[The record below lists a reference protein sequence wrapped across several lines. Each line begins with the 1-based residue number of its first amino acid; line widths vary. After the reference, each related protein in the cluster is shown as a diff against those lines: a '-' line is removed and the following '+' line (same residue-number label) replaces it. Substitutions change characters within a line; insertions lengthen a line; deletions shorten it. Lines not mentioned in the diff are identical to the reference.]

1 MNIQWFSKDNTTS
14 AVTIYENN
22 ITISKKAAN
31 YFEDAFCVTVGVD
44 TSAKEII
51 IKCLS
56 SQEAQT
62 INKLSLYNISIKPS
76 YGRINGKQLVDS
88 ILSALGF
95 PPLYAKDSLKFNAK
109 WSPEQRMLIINAKK
123 GVDEK

>member
-31 YFEDAFCVTVGVD
+31 YFEDAFSVTVGVD
-44 TSAKEII
+44 SKTKEII
-51 IKCLS
+51 IKSVS
-56 SQEAQT
+56 SQEAQM
-62 INKLSLYNISIKPS
+62 IDKLSLYNISIKPS

-88 ILSALGF
+88 ILSTLDFQAIRG
-95 PPLYAKDSLKFNAK
+95 KESLKFNAK
-109 WSPEQRMLIINAKK
+109 WSPQQKMLIIDTTK
-123 GVDEK
+123 GVDGE